1 MKKLYFLFA
10 ALFMAAVSNAQTTG
24 KAGPNAT
31 WTLTDDGVLTISGKG
46 VMVNDQ
52 GYLGYRDS
60 YSNTISKITKV
71 VIEEGI
77 TAICESAFSGCVNVT
92 EISIPKTIS
101 RVDREAFCDCRSL
114 ESFTFPQ
121 YCTVKA
127 LGKFA
132 FAGCTNLKNVKLPII
147 LQSISIGCFKNCQ
160 SLDSIIIPDFV
171 TTIEGGNSEIFV
183 SEDGAFA
190 GCRSLEK
197 INFGKGLKVI
207 GSSAFRNCH
216 SLRKVE
222 FPSNISYIGN
232 YAFGNCAALERVIIN
247 SSLEMDYNSFDD
259 CPSLKYAIIYGNP
272 KSCKAITNNPNI
284 TLLMPAG
291 YQGSV
296 YTLNT
301 ATYKYEKTAK
311 CELVFFYA
319 VTTMPNAYG
328 EIKVDTKWAIKG
340 KKVNITVT
348 PKDGYECTQL
358 VLNKGLLDYVAPGQ
372 KKKLKKNKANA
383 FILPDKTFTMP
394 DYNCTITG
402 FFEPKH

>member
-10 ALFMAAVSNAQTTG
+10 ALFMAVVSNAQTTG

-46 VMVNDQ
+46 VMVNDN
-52 GYLGYRDS
+52 GYLGYRNS
-60 YSNTISKITKV
+60 YTINNITKV
-71 VIEEGI
+71 IIEEGI
-77 TAICESAFSGCVNVT
+77 TAICESAFKGCENLT
-92 EISIPKTIS
+92 EVSIPKTIS
-101 RVDREAFCDCRSL
+101 RVDREAFYDCRSL

-121 YCTVKA
+121 YCTVKT
-127 LGKFA
+127 LGKYV
-132 FAGCTNLKNVKLPII
+132 FAGCTNLKNVELPTI
-147 LQSISIGCFKNCQ
+147 LQSIPAGCFYNCE
-160 SLDSIIIPDFV
+160 SLDSIAIPDFV
-171 TTIEGGNSEIFV
+171 TTIDGG
-183 SEDGAFA
+183 DYGAFSE
-190 GCRSLEK
+190 CRSLEK
-197 INFGKGLKVI
+197 INFGRGLKTI
-207 GSSAFRNCH
+207 GWNAFYGCH

-247 SSLEMDYNSFDD
+247 SSLEMDYNSFVD

-272 KSCKAITNNPNI
+272 KSCKEITDNPNI
-284 TLLMPAG
+284 TLFMPSG

-301 ATYKYEKTAK
+301 STYKYEKTAK

-348 PKDGYECTQL
+348 PKDGYVCTQL

-394 DYNCTITG
+394 DYDCTITG

>member
-46 VMVNDQ
+46 VMVNDN
-52 GYLGYRDS
+52 GYLGYRDY
-60 YSNTISKITKV
+60 YSNTMGKITKV
-71 VIEEGI
+71 IIEEGI
-77 TAICESAFSGCVNVT
+77 TAICESAFKDCENIT
-92 EISIPKTIS
+92 EVSIPKTIS
-101 RVDREAFCDCRSL
+101 RVDNEAFCNCKSL

-121 YCTVKA
+121 YCTVKN
-127 LGKFA
+127 LGRKV
-132 FAGCTNLKNVKLPII
+132 FAGCTNLKNIKLPII
-147 LQSISIGCFKNCQ
+147 LQSIPVGCFYNCE
-160 SLDSIIIPDFV
+160 SLDSIAIPDFV
-171 TTIEGGNSEIFV
+171 TTIEGDYYS
-183 SEDGAFA
+183 GAFEK
-190 GCRSLEK
+190 CRSLEK
-197 INFGKGLKVI
+197 INFGRGLKTI
-207 GSSAFRNCH
+207 GQNAFYGCH
-216 SLRKVE
+216 SLRMVE
-222 FPSNISYIGN
+222 FPSNISYIGGK
-232 YAFGNCAALERVIIN
+232 AFGNCAALERIIIN
-247 SSLEMDYNSFDD
+247 SSLEMEDFFDNLPFAD
-259 CPSLKYAIIYGNP
+259 CPSLKYATIYGDP

-284 TLLMPAG
+284 TLFMPAG

-301 ATYKYEKTAK
+301 STYRYEKTAK
-311 CELVFFYA
+311 CKLEFFYA

-328 EIKVDTKWAIKG
+328 EIKVDTKWGFKG